1 MCVSACEWNQES
13 ALKVTFKAHSE
24 TTLSPRTASRPLP
37 HFICAP
43 RCLCVR
49 VVLAGF
55 KSQSLQ
61 KEVARLL
68 ATSEHSENSLTG

>member
-24 TTLSPRTASRPLP
+24 TTLALP

-68 ATSEHSENSLTG
+68 ATSERSENSLTG